1 MAHPSHEKAPQHSG
15 ESAHRSSSNN
25 DRDPEPDLVDTPLP
39 PVPVVTPLKRGGG
52 DGDDEQ

>member
-15 ESAHRSSSNN
+15 ESARRSSYKG
-25 DRDPEPDLVDTPLP
+25 DRDPETPLADTPLP
-39 PVPVVTPLKRGGG
+39 PAPLVTPPKRGGG

>member
-15 ESAHRSSSNN
+15 ESAHRRSYNK
-25 DRDPEPDLVDTPLP
+25 DRDTETELKDTPLP
-39 PVPVVTPLKRGGG
+39 PAPLVTPPKRGG